1 MTIPTLA
8 DGDALARRTM
18 DLIAEA
24 RRDMKEPTRTRYE
37 DFVARSIRYC
47 SADLPTISEILHRTY
62 LDVSD
67 RKQNRSRRDWRARAE
82 RMRSDIDEYAEVPT
96 LDILAASYPSILVDF
111 AAASTYSGNGSSLIK
126 RAMDTAYAESADLF
140 RAADIMV
147 SAMALGLARDP
158 FYEEMTRWLYC
169 YLDADPVP
177 GSVAALRSV
186 LHPTNQFTD
195 AVRGTRHQAPWSQW
209 LHDYAS
215 LVGTDP
221 EDAAASAVMR
231 NGYTLLD
238 LLYSDDAVVLAL
250 GDGWTARAAGVLVAV
265 EPHTTALP
273 SAPEPAPASEPDNS
287 LVRLDLSVLPWEDL
301 QPFSDYLHDV
311 TDDPDLTPEM
321 RSVLRA
327 LADAVAAPRTPHTVL
342 LDELDNSGWV
352 GRNDSEKVLATVRHH
367 VAAIPRPE
375 DRTDVASYRRAV
387 LDLLGPAPVPLPAN
401 PQASEIRVEG
411 TYIPASAGPIGTAFH
426 ATPDG
431 VTIAEES

>member
-1 MTIPTLA
+1 MTIPTLT

-18 DLIAEA
+18 DLIAEVRA
-24 RRDMKEPTRTRYE
+24 DMKETTRARF
-37 DFVARSIRYC
+37 DRFVTGHGEFRA
-47 SADLPTISEILHRTY
+47 ADLPTISEILHRTY

-82 RMRSDIDEYAEVPT
+82 KARFDIDEHAEVPT

-111 AAASTYSGNGSSLIK
+111 ASASTYSGSGSSLVK
-126 RAMDTAYAESADLF
+126 RAIDTAYDESADLL

-147 SAMALGLARDP
+147 SALALGLARDP
-158 FYEEMTRWLYC
+158 VYEEMTRWLDT
-169 YLDADPVP
+169 YLAADPVH
-177 GSVAALRSV
+177 GAVVALRSV

-209 LHDYAS
+209 MHDYAS
-215 LVGTDP
+215 LVGTGVAD
-221 EDAAASAVMR
+221 ASAVMR

-238 LLYSDDAVVLAL
+238 LLYSDDALVLAL

-287 LVRLDLSVLPWEDL
+287 LVRLDLSILPWEDL
-301 QPFSDYLHDV
+301 QPFSDYLRDA

-327 LADAVAAPRTPHTVL
+327 LADAVAAPKDPYTVL

-352 GRNDSEKVLATVRHH
+352 GRNDSEKVLATVREH
-367 VAAIPRPE
+367 VVAIPYP
-375 DRTDVASYRRAV
+375 DNYNDLGAYRRAV

-411 TYIPASAGPIGTAFH
+411 VYIPASAGPIGTAFH

-431 VTIAEES
+431 VTIAEETR